1 MLLLLLAP
9 MALVSAAPGSSKC
22 TWGPSYWCANI
33 PQVIISFLYFNHKK
47 MGPRQHTPGHRKNFL
62 ISCINSIFLKASEC
76 SAVKHCIKA
85 VWEKETVPQ
94 DDDEV
99 EITSNKA
106 PLVIS
111 K

>member
-9 MALVSAAPGSSKC
+9 LALVSAAPGSSKC
-22 TWGPSYWCANI
+22 TWGPSYWCANL
-33 PQVIISFLYFNHKK
+33 PQVLQEGSPFTFLF
-47 MGPRQHTPGHRKNFL
+47 PLFQ
-62 ISCINSIFLKASEC
+62 ASEC

-99 EITSNKA
+99 
-106 PLVIS
+106 
-111 K
+111 